1 MQVHQHGR
9 LGWQRHGLLE
19 SLVMSKMSST
29 GESAPGDEQQAR
41 IVEVAARLFI
51 AHGYN
56 GVSYLNIARELGI
69 SHSNIHYYF
78 RVKSMLAEAVLRQVA
93 DATLQSMQ
101 RIWLD
106 STTSLLEKCI
116 GTRNWMYEHYLQF
129 NPSGKG
135 GQSWGL
141 LARFTM
147 DADVLSMPM
156 KRVMRSTLQR
166 LEDYI
171 AAGVR
176 LAVESG
182 ELVEDAP
189 QAGITLQISSL
200 LSVSGQA
207 TRSASGFDR
216 LDELIKWTYTSIR
229 RAYCRPDGTQLQW
242 PEPKV
247 P

>member
-1 MQVHQHGR
+1 
-9 LGWQRHGLLE
+9 
-19 SLVMSKMSST
+19 
-29 GESAPGDEQQAR
+29 
-41 IVEVAARLFI
+41 
-51 AHGYN
+51 
-56 GVSYLNIARELGI
+56 
-69 SHSNIHYYF
+69 
-78 RVKSMLAEAVLRQVA
+78 MLAEAVLRQVA

-101 RIWLD
+101 RIWVD
-106 STTSLLEKCI
+106 STTSLFEKFI

-147 DADVLSMPM
+147 DADVLSVPM
-156 KRVMRSTLQR
+156 KRLMRSTLQR

-189 QAGITLQISSL
+189 QPGITLQISSL
-200 LSVSGQA
+200 VSVSGQA
-207 TRSASGFDR
+207 TRSASGFER
-216 LDELIKWTYTSIR
+216 LDDLIKWTYTTIR
-229 RAYCRPDGTQLQW
+229 RAYGRPDRSQLQW
-242 PEPKV
+242 PEPKLS
-247 P
+247 